1 MSTVGTQQHEGKGN
15 AVVDDTDADV
25 GDDTEERQELETDD
39 LFHILQNQRR
49 RRVLQYL
56 QDYDEGEQVDM
67 RDIAEQVAAWE
78 HDTTVQQLTSNERQ
92 RVYIALYQSH
102 LPKLDE
108 KGVLE
113 YNQSR
118 GIVER
123 TGVAD
128 QFDPYLD
135 VDTEDGTDEESAEQ
149 SETAAAPSSA
159 ETSTATSTSTSTSTS
174 TFGRNSTSYY
184 SGATALGLALTATS
198 WVGIAPTALS
208 SYLATFITGMFAL
221 ITLGVEFEKYA

>member
-1 MSTVGTQQHEGKGN
+1 MSTVGTQQHKGEGN
-15 AVVDDTDADV
+15 AAVDDTDVEDEPNEQA
-25 GDDTEERQELETDD
+25 ELETDD

-49 RRVLQYL
+49 RRVLEYL

-123 TGVAD
+123 TTVAD

-135 VDTEDGTDEESAEQ
+135 VDGDDADEGTAEQ
-149 SETAAAPSSA
+149 SEPATGPATADP
-159 ETSTATSTSTSTSTS
+159 EPLTI
-174 TFGRNSTSYY
+174 GRNSTSYY
-184 SGATALGLALTATS
+184 GGATALGLALTATS
-198 WVGIAPTALS
+198 WVGIAPTAVT

-221 ITLGVEFEKYA
+221 ITLGLKFDKYA

>member
-1 MSTVGTQQHEGKGN
+1 MSTAET
-15 AVVDDTDADV
+15 VDTTVEHHDETTTEADADEPET
-25 GDDTEERQELETDD
+25 TELSKDD

-49 RRVLQYL
+49 RRVLEYI
-56 QDYDEGEQVDM
+56 QDNDDEAQVDM

-108 KGVLE
+108 KGIIE

-123 TGVAD
+123 TSLAD
-128 QFDPYLD
+128 QFEHYLGVGEDTDAETEED
-135 VDTEDGTDEESAEQ
+135 VGTDV
-149 SETAAAPSSA
+149 AAPATSVAEPTTDSARYYSSA
-159 ETSTATSTSTSTSTS
+159 TAV
-174 TFGRNSTSYY
+174 
-184 SGATALGLALTATS
+184 GLALTAAS
-198 WVGIAPTALS
+198 WVGVAPTTLS
-208 SYLATFITGMFAL
+208 SYLATFITGMFL
-221 ITLGVEFEKYA
+221 FVTVGVAYQNRN

>member
-1 MSTVGTQQHEGKGN
+1 MSTVGTQKVDGSTETSPVDNG
-15 AVVDDTDADV
+15 AV
-25 GDDTEERQELETDD
+25 GGQEENETVQLEKDD

-49 RRVLQYL
+49 RRVLKYL
-56 QDYDEGEQVDM
+56 QDADEAVDM

-78 HDTTVQQLTSNERQ
+78 NDKTVQQITSDERQ

-108 KGVLE
+108 KGVLN

-123 TGVAD
+123 TELAN

-135 VDTEDGTDEESAEQ
+135 VDDRAEMDDEAATESVDAQLSTGTTSPATRYYGSA
-149 SETAAAPSSA
+149 
-159 ETSTATSTSTSTSTS
+159 
-174 TFGRNSTSYY
+174 TFVGLLLT
-184 SGATALGLALTATS
+184 GASWFGL
-198 WVGIAPTALS
+198 APTAMT

-221 ITLGVEFEKYA
+221 VTVGLLYQQRQ